1 MKRETKL
8 VTSTPDVDCKDKKQ
22 PLDTNRPVALSG
34 LTRQHLE
41 NQGGGGTKGGT
52 GKGKKSQC

>member
-1 MKRETKL
+1 MRKETKL

-22 PLDTNRPVALSG
+22 PLDMNRPVALPG

-41 NQGGGGTKGGT
+41 NQGDGGSKGDT
-52 GKGKKSQC
+52 GKKGKS